1 VSATATVNSFARLT
15 VSEHGVLHVAP
26 VESLASAPGGFD
38 SIDSEAV
45 VGLDEKKSMLGI
57 ENEQA
62 ASVNPVATTPTMRA
76 AKLLP
81 CLPFTR

>member
-1 VSATATVNSFARLT
+1 MNSFARLT
-15 VSEHGVLHVAP
+15 VSEQGVLHVAP
-26 VESLASAPGGFD
+26 VESLASAPGGLD
-38 SIDSEAV
+38 SIDSDAV
-45 VGLDEKKSMLGI
+45 VGLEEKKSMLGI